1 MRGFIDHNLLL
12 TVYIDGLGASP
23 IWRGGHSETAVIGN
37 SRGAIGSEWEIG
49 EVLFGLSARAEDDE
63 AGDEAEAEAQ

>member
-1 MRGFIDHNLLL
+1 MRGFIDHYLLL

-37 SRGAIGSEWEIG
+37 SRGVSGLEWEIG

-63 AGDEAEAEAQ
+63 ACDEAEAKAQ